1 MTTQNSETRSDKTRD
16 ALIRSAIE
24 VFGRAGYDAAST
36 RSIAE
41 RAGANQALISYHFG
55 GKQSLYLAV
64 FEYIGGEMQLLF
76 NPIAKEVTTALQV
89 QLPGSAA
96 QRELVVPLLCQI
108 LDGLLEIMARPES
121 ESWARIIL
129 REQQDPTDAFDLIWD
144 SFMGKMFA
152 LVTHLVALGT
162 GMDEHSD
169 ACKVRAEMTVG
180 QVLIFLIARG
190 TTARLMKWSEL
201 GSSEQALIRQQ
212 LHHSLKL
219 QFSTEVSPP

>member
-1 MTTQNSETRSDKTRD
+1 MTAKNSESRSGKTRD
-16 ALIRSAIE
+16 TLIRSAIE

-36 RSIAE
+36 RAIAD

-55 GKQSLYLAV
+55 GKKGLYLAV
-64 FEYIGGEMQLLF
+64 FEYIGVEMRQVLG
-76 NPIAKEVTTALQV
+76 PIAKQVTTAIQA
-89 QLPGSAA
+89 LPAGSAG

-108 LDGLLEIMARPES
+108 LDGLLEVMARPES

-129 REQQDPTDAFDLIWD
+129 REQQDPTEAFDLIWD
-144 SFMGKMFA
+144 FFVGKMLG
-152 LVTHLVALGT
+152 LVTHLVAIGS
-162 GMDEHSD
+162 GMDENSD
-169 ACKVRAEMTVG
+169 ACKVRAEMTLG

-190 TTARLMKWSEL
+190 TTARHMQWSEL

-212 LHHSLKL
+212 LRHSLER

>member
-1 MTTQNSETRSDKTRD
+1 MTAQNPESRSGKTRD
-16 ALIRSAIE
+16 TLIRSAIE

-36 RSIAE
+36 RSIAD

-55 GKQSLYLAV
+55 GKQGLYLAV
-64 FEYIGGEMQLLF
+64 FEYIGIEMRQVL
-76 NPIAKEVTTALQV
+76 NPIGKEVTTAIQALP
-89 QLPGSAA
+89 PGSAG
-96 QRELVVPLLCQI
+96 QRELVAPLLCQI
-108 LDGLLEIMARPES
+108 LDGLLEVMARPGS

-152 LVTHLVALGT
+152 LVTHLVAIGA

-212 LHHSLKL
+212 LHHSLKS
-219 QFSTEVSPP
+219 QFSTEVSPL

>member
-1 MTTQNSETRSDKTRD
+1 MSAKTSESRSGKTRD
-16 ALIRSAIE
+16 VLVRSAIE

-36 RSIAE
+36 RAIAD
-41 RAGANQALISYHFG
+41 RAGTNQALISYHFG
-55 GKQSLYLAV
+55 GKKGLYLAV
-64 FEYIGGEMQLLF
+64 FEYIGVEMRQVLD
-76 NPIAKEVTTALQV
+76 PVAKEVTIAIQALP
-89 QLPGSAA
+89 PGSAG

-108 LDGLLEIMARPES
+108 LDGLLEVMARPES

-129 REQQDPTDAFDLIWD
+129 REQQDPTEAFDLIWD
-144 SFMGKMFA
+144 FFVRKMLG
-152 LVTHLVALGT
+152 LVTHLVAIGT
-162 GMDEHSD
+162 GMDESSD

-190 TTARLMKWSEL
+190 TTARHMQWSEL

-212 LHHSLKL
+212 LHHSLKS